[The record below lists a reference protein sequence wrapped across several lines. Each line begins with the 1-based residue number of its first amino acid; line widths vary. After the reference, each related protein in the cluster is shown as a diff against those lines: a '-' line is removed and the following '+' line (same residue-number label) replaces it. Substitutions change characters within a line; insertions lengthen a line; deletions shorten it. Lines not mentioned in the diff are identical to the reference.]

1 MTTANERGYP
11 VGTGL
16 QGSPGLLLPTRRRGL
31 LRSLARSPL
40 ALLGFV
46 ILCVLVFVAISA
58 PLLAP
63 ADPNHISV
71 LDRLQPP
78 AFMPGGSMAH
88 LLGTDSL
95 GRDLLSRLIYGARV
109 SLAVGIGSVLFG
121 GSIGVVLGLLSGFY
135 GGVVDDGISFIAEM
149 QLAFPTMLLAIALMA
164 VLGAGLT
171 NVILVLSIAGWVT
184 YSRVIRGEVLSIRT
198 QQFVEA
204 AHAFGLSD
212 PRIVFRHILPN
223 IVSSAIIIG
232 SFGVA
237 SAIISE
243 AFLSFL
249 GLGVGLDVPTWG
261 GILSE
266 GRSLLVEAWWIAT
279 IPGVTIM
286 IAVLGINVLGD
297 WLRDYLDPRLRI

>member
-11 VGTGL
+11 VGSRL
-16 QGSPGLLLPTRRRGL
+16 PESPGVSLPTRRRGL
-31 LRSLARSPL
+31 LQSVARSPI

-46 ILCVLVFVAISA
+46 ILSVLVFVAISA

-71 LDRLQPP
+71 LERLQPP
-78 AFMPGGSMAH
+78 AFIPGGSMGH

-95 GRDLLSRLIYGARV
+95 GRDLFSRLIYGARV
-109 SLAVGIGSVLFG
+109 SLAVGVGSVLFG
-121 GSIGVVLGLLSGFY
+121 GSIGVALGLLSGFY
-135 GGVVDDGISFIAEM
+135 GGIVDDAISFVAEM

-184 YSRVIRGEVLSIRT
+184 YSRIIRGEVLSMRT

-212 PRIVFRHILPN
+212 LRIVFRHILPN

-279 IPGVTIM
+279 FPGLTIM
-286 IAVLGINVLGD
+286 LAVLGINVLGD

>member
-1 MTTANERGYP
+1 MTTADEQGRP

-16 QGSPGLLLPTRRRGL
+16 PETPSIPFPSRRRSLLQGL
-31 LRSLARSPL
+31 TRSPA
-40 ALLGFV
+40 ALLGCL
-46 ILCVLVFVAISA
+46 ILLVLVFIAISA
-58 PLLAP
+58 PVLAP
-63 ADPNHISV
+63 ANPNYISV

-78 AFMPGGSMAH
+78 AFMQGGSMTH
-88 LLGTDSL
+88 PLGTDSL

-109 SLAVGIGSVLFG
+109 SLGVGIGAVLLG

-135 GGVVDDGISFIAEM
+135 GGVVDEIISFVAEM

-164 VLGAGLT
+164 VLGAGLA

-184 YSRVIRGEVLSIRT
+184 YSRVIRGEVISIRS

-212 PRIVFRHILPN
+212 LRIVFRHIFPN
-223 IVSSAIIIG
+223 IVSSAIVIG

-249 GLGVGLDVPTWG
+249 GLGVGLEVPTWG
-261 GILSE
+261 GILSD

-279 IPGVTIM
+279 FPGLTIM
-286 IAVLGINVLGD
+286 LAVLGINVVGD